1 MRKRR
6 LLRLVFNLPVI
17 TVINMVCLY
26 GWYAVYYQNPAR
38 MERIHQRMGVC
49 SAMWEQ
55 SLDEPT
61 RLPVLR
67 RD

>member
-6 LLRLVFNLPVI
+6 LLKMVFNLPVI
-17 TVINMVCLY
+17 TAVNILGLY
-26 GWYAVYYQNPAR
+26 GWYAIYYKAPAR
-38 MERIHQRMGVC
+38 MERLHDRIGVC

-61 RLPVLR
+61 RLPPLR
-67 RD
+67 GN